1 MDPFPR
7 RRSSVPFPP
16 DGRSRRHRFAVRL
29 ATRVP
34 LLAVMFAV
42 GCAGYQF
49 GNQSLYRTDLA
60 TIHVPLFKSETLR
73 LDLGE
78 WLTEAVVKEI
88 EMRTPYKVV
97 NTPLADSVLTGTIRS
112 GDDKHV
118 VSENVNDEPRNLT
131 YQTAVHVTW
140 IDSAGRILMQ
150 SIVGLETDFVPE
162 AGQSITTAQQKVI
175 RRTAQQI
182 VSQMEARNW

>member
-1 MDPFPR
+1 MDPIPR
-7 RRSSVPFPP
+7 RCSSVPPLP
-16 DGRSRRHRFAVRL
+16 TGRSRVRRFVVGL
-29 ATRVP
+29 ASC
-34 LLAVMFAV
+34 LALGAVMFAA

-49 GNQSLYRTDLA
+49 GNRSLYRTDLA

-97 NTPLADSVLTGTIRS
+97 NNPLADSVLTGTLLS
-112 GDDKHV
+112 GDDKRV
-118 VSENVNDEPRNLT
+118 VSENKNDEPRSLT
-131 YQTAVHVTW
+131 YETVVHVTW
-140 IDSAGRILMQ
+140 IDSGGRILMQ
-150 SIVGLETDFVPE
+150 SIVSLETDFVPE